1 MNTDLQRL
9 IELQQ
14 STNVIN
20 GLENELK
27 QIPTLLERFEERLT
41 IRSTAVTE
49 ATEHLSQ
56 KRSARLTIENELDE
70 SQRLLSRFK
79 GQLMEVKTN
88 KEYQAMQK
96 EIATA
101 EKDVQAFENKILE
114 FMLEADELSEAV
126 AQTESELS
134 SEQTVVTK
142 ERKNLEEQRLSLKE
156 ELSSHMAT
164 NLKIREQM
172 SPVALKLFE
181 SISSS
186 RRGIAVAE
194 ASNGH
199 CNSCHVRLRPQ
210 VFNELRL
217 NQKIIR
223 CDSCQRILYFNLLV
237 QSQS

>member
-1 MNTDLQRL
+1 MNTDLQQL
-9 IELQQ
+9 IELQE
-14 STNVIN
+14 STNVIS

-27 QIPTLLERFEERLT
+27 EIPLLLQNFEKRLT

-49 ATEHLSQ
+49 ATGLLSQ

-101 EKDVQAFENKILE
+101 EKDIQDFENRILE

-126 AQTESELS
+126 TQTESELS
-134 SEQTVVTK
+134 SEQTVIAK
-142 ERKNLEEQRLSLKE
+142 ERKNLEEQRLSLNEK
-156 ELSSHMAT
+156 LSSHMET
-164 NLKIREQM
+164 NLKIREEM
-172 SPVALKLFE
+172 SSSTLELFE

-186 RRGIAVAE
+186 RQGIAVVE
-194 ASNGH
+194 ARNGH

-210 VFNELRL
+210 VFNELRQ
-217 NQKIIR
+217 NKKIIR
-223 CDSCQRILYFNLLV
+223 CDSCQRVLYFNLSSPSL
-237 QSQS
+237 S

>member
-56 KRSARLTIENELDE
+56 KRSARLTIEKELDE

-101 EKDVQAFENKILE
+101 EKDVQAFENKIS
-114 FMLEADELSEAV
+114 DIGTSV
-126 AQTESELS
+126 
-134 SEQTVVTK
+134 TV
-142 ERKNLEEQRLSLKE
+142 
-156 ELSSHMAT
+156 
-164 NLKIREQM
+164 
-172 SPVALKLFE
+172 
-181 SISSS
+181 
-186 RRGIAVAE
+186 
-194 ASNGH
+194 
-199 CNSCHVRLRPQ
+199 
-210 VFNELRL
+210 L
-217 NQKIIR
+217 N
-223 CDSCQRILYFNLLV
+223 
-237 QSQS
+237 

>member
-1 MNTDLQRL
+1 
-9 IELQQ
+9 
-14 STNVIN
+14 
-20 GLENELK
+20 
-27 QIPTLLERFEERLT
+27 
-41 IRSTAVTE
+41 
-49 ATEHLSQ
+49 
-56 KRSARLTIENELDE
+56 
-70 SQRLLSRFK
+70 
-79 GQLMEVKTN
+79 
-88 KEYQAMQK
+88 MQK

-101 EKDVQAFENKILE
+101 EKDIQDFENRILE

-156 ELSSHMAT
+156 ELSSGMET
-164 NLKIREQM
+164 NLKIRERM
-172 SPVALKLFE
+172 SPATLKLFE

-186 RRGIAVAE
+186 RQGIAVVE

-223 CDSCQRILYFNLLV
+223 CDSCQRVLYFNLLV